1 LEALI
6 RWQSPELGLVPPAK
20 FIPLMEETGMILDV
34 GAWVLQRASL
44 DRRRWADKG
53 FGQLRVAVNVSA
65 IQLRQRNFV
74 QLVEQAIVND
84 VTPTGIDLEMT
95 ESLVMEDVEENI
107 RKLKEVRALGVQIA
121 IDDFGT
127 GYSSLGYLAKL
138 PVQALKIDRSF
149 ISAMLSDPA
158 AMTIILTINSLA
170 HTLGLK
176 VIAEGVEEE
185 EQAKYLRLLRC
196 DQIQG
201 YLVSQPLPFDEIT
214 RFLRASQVGG
224 NVQW

>member
-1 LEALI
+1 
-6 RWQSPELGLVPPAK
+6 
-20 FIPLMEETGMILDV
+20 MILDV

-44 DRRRWADKG
+44 DHRRWTEQDLG
-53 FGQLRVAVNVSA
+53 PLRVAVNVSA
-65 IQLRQRNFV
+65 IQMRQLDFV
-74 QLVEQAIVND
+74 HVVEEAILEGVA
-84 VTPTGIDLEMT
+84 PTGIDLEIT
-95 ESLVMEDVEENI
+95 ESLVMEDVEDNI
-107 RKLKEVRALGVQIA
+107 RKLSEVRALGVQIA

-149 ISAMLSDPA
+149 IIAMLKDPA
-158 AMTIILTINSLA
+158 AMTIVQTIISLA

-185 EQAKYLRLLRC
+185 QQAHYLRLLRC

-201 YLVSQPLPFDEIT
+201 YLVSKPTPFDEIT

-224 NVQW
+224 SAQP

>member
-1 LEALI
+1 
-6 RWQSPELGLVPPAK
+6 
-20 FIPLMEETGMILDV
+20 MILEV

-44 DRRRWADKG
+44 DRRRWADQG
-53 FGQLRVAVNVSA
+53 FGPLRVAVNVSA

-74 QLVEQAIVND
+74 QSVEQAIVND

-107 RKLKEVRALGVQIA
+107 RKLKEVRALGVQVA

-149 ISAMLSDPA
+149 ISAMLNDPA
-158 AMTIILTINSLA
+158 AMTIIMTINSLA

-214 RFLRASQVGG
+214 RFLRASQVEG